1 MTAEDFA
8 TADDAVITTSPTLT
22 DEEIMQEAKQTENDE
37 VEEDDDEELVEPS
50 KKDVENSLGIL
61 KNFSLF
67 SKKNR

>member
-22 DEEIMQEAKQTENDE
+22 DEEIMQEAKQTETDE
-37 VEEDDDEELVEPS
+37 VEEDDDEELVAPS